1 MSHREDLLGMLSGHK
16 PGRVPF
22 IFMGFH
28 DEETT
33 HKLAPP
39 DCWDENTY
47 YIPPAASSQGR
58 FSTEPR
64 SQESRERAV
73 RMSRYLDMCTVGVG
87 KGGVFP
93 FGHGGPGE
101 IQPFLIEQTDEFR
114 ILQYEGGHRRQINK
128 KPHSIRYFD
137 FPLKTEAD
145 LECLDLPDMRD
156 PQRYQDIEADAAYIR
171 DEGFVSTGCIQG
183 FFSGIHNSFM
193 EYEDS
198 LANLLLKPD
207 FMREVTARLARM
219 NLDAVEALLD
229 RGVEI
234 INVCDDLG
242 TADALILSP
251 ELIREFFFPWYEELV
266 GLVHDKGAYLHLH
279 SHGNIRQLLPDLAS
293 MGVDILNPFDIEEN
307 ADLPDLVRKHS
318 RDFIFCGGTTGVL
331 HEYNVEEV
339 REIVHRA
346 CDLSALAERGYIL
359 MAGGAISTLSQ
370 ETWQAWMEIF
380 SEARDRSI

>member
-1 MSHREDLLGMLSGHK
+1 MSHRDDLLGMLSGRK
-16 PGRVPF
+16 PERIPF

-28 DEETT
+28 DEATT
-33 HKLAPP
+33 HKLAPS

-47 YIPPAASSQGR
+47 YIPPATSSLGR
-58 FSTEPR
+58 FSAEPR
-64 SQESRERAV
+64 SDESRERAV

-101 IQPFLIEQTDEFR
+101 IQPQVIEQTPEYR
-114 ILQYEGGHRRQINK
+114 ILQYEGGHRRQINTN
-128 KPHSIRYFD
+128 PHSIRYFD

-145 LECLDLPDMRD
+145 LARLDLPDMRD
-156 PQRYQDIEADAAYIR
+156 PQRYQDIAADTAYIR
-171 DEGFVSTGCIQG
+171 EAGFVSTGCIQG

-193 EYEDS
+193 EYEDT

-207 FMREVTARLARM
+207 FMGDVTERLARM
-219 NLDAVEALLD
+219 NLDAVEAMLE

-251 ELIREFFFPWYEELV
+251 ELIRQFFFPWYEELV
-266 GLVHDKGAYLHLH
+266 SLVHAKGAYLHLH
-279 SHGNIRQLLPDLAS
+279 SHGNIHELLPDLAT

-307 ADLPDLVRKHS
+307 PNLPDLVRRHS
-318 RDFIFCGGTTGVL
+318 EDFIFCGGTTGAL
-331 HEYNVEEV
+331 HEHNVSEV
-339 REIVHRA
+339 REIVNHA
-346 CDLSALAERGYIL
+346 CDLSQLTQRGYIL
-359 MAGGAISTLSQ
+359 LAGGAISTLPHD
-370 ETWQAWMEIF
+370 TWQTWMEIF
-380 SEARDRSI
+380 STARDRSS

>member
-1 MSHREDLLGMLSGHK
+1 MSHRDDLLGMLSGHK
-16 PGRVPF
+16 PRRIPF

-47 YIPPAASSQGR
+47 YIPPAASSLGR

-73 RMSRYLDMCTVGVG
+73 RMSRYVDMCTVGVG

-101 IQPFLIEQTDEFR
+101 IQPVLIEQTNEFR
-114 ILQYEGGHRRQINK
+114 ILQYEGGHRRRINSN
-128 KPHSIRYFD
+128 PHSIRYFD
-137 FPLKTEAD
+137 FPLKTESD
-145 LECLDLPDMRD
+145 LESLDLPDMRD

-193 EYEDS
+193 DYEDT

-207 FMREVTARLARM
+207 FMRDVTARLARM
-219 NLDAVEALLD
+219 NLDAVEALLG

-266 GLVHDKGAYLHLH
+266 GLVHDKGGYLHLH
-279 SHGNIRQLLPDLAS
+279 SHGNTRQLLPDLAT

-307 ADLPDLVRKHS
+307 PDLPDLVRKHS
-318 RDFIFCGGTTGVL
+318 RDFIFCGGTTGAL
-331 HEYNVEEV
+331 HEHCVDEV
-339 REIVHRA
+339 REIVNRA

-359 MAGGAISTLSQ
+359 MAGGAISTLPQS
-370 ETWQAWMEIF
+370 TWRAWMDIF
-380 SEARDRSI
+380 SSARNPSS